1 MTRLAAD
8 EQAGPPARD
17 QREVDAWALYAD
29 TLRDLGPAAYAA
41 AEPPAWE
48 HLQEAL
54 AELGP
59 DTQQDAAVTP
69 PS

>member
-1 MTRLAAD
+1 VSTFAAD
-8 EQAGPPARD
+8 EYATPVRD
-17 QREVDAWALYAD
+17 ERELAAWALYAD

-54 AELGP
+54 AE
-59 DTQQDAAVTP
+59 VVIETP
-69 PS
+69 GLAGGLATP

>member
-8 EQAGPPARD
+8 QPVPAVPD
-17 QREVDAWALYAD
+17 QRERAAWALYAD
-29 TLRDLGPAAYAA
+29 TLRELGPVAYAA

-54 AELGP
+54 AEI
-59 DTQQDAAVTP
+59 TAEDAAGPGDAPVP
-69 PS
+69 

>member
-8 EQAGPPARD
+8 EHAGPARD
-17 QREVDAWALYAD
+17 QRELDAWALYAD

-54 AELGP
+54 AELAP
-59 DTQQDAAVTP
+59 DPQQDAAVTP